1 MDDMCNLKYRRLLK
15 GLSQAKL
22 ARMIGTQQPQ
32 IQRWESEERKVP
44 PEYIHALVEALDC
57 RLADVRPDLAD
68 LAPLA

>member
-1 MDDMCNLKYRRLLK
+1 MCNLKYRRLLK

-22 ARMIGTQQPQ
+22 ARMIGIQ